1 MNAIVP
7 IWADAEWIK
16 LVIPIVMFSIYI
28 LNMLLGAKSPAAKQ
42 ARARQQARVN
52 PPPPPAADKQRV
64 EDEVGEFL
72 RRAAQQRSGKE
83 NRPAPAAQ
91 AAKPPKPARK
101 PLADTAASREIATPT
116 AVEGRPRTLATS
128 ITDSYAQRNRPERV
142 AASSE
147 VTQAV
152 DSMESHLAQTFDHSL
167 GAMSGSGSSTGGEK
181 TAATPPSSTANELVA
196 MLRDPQSIREAIVI
210 SEVLRRPEERW

>member
-91 AAKPPKPARK
+91 PAKPPKPVRK
-101 PLADTAASREIATPT
+101 PLAETAASREIATPT

-128 ITDSYAQRNRPERV
+128 ITESYARRNQPERPV
-142 AASSE
+142 ASTE
-147 VTQAV
+147 ITQSV
-152 DSMESHLAQTFDHSL
+152 ESMESRLAQTFDHAL
-167 GAMSGSGSSTGGEK
+167 GAISGSPAGGEK
-181 TAATPPSSTANELVA
+181 TPAMPMSSTANELVA